1 MKTSELFEARTAL
14 PDWVKAEDDVFKTL
28 VKRYGLICRQQPQL
42 VKGRWVFGGELK
54 DTSTHTISVKL
65 ETRVVGLQKALAKHL
80 FDIHQQG
87 REVVTYDISHY
98 GGFSRTGYWRGSYS
112 YIKDVNPRYLYKDD
126 TLKHVE
132 DRVKDKL
139 FVNNWSG
146 GRVTIAFQ
154 YGIENKDPAPPA
166 KAEPEKKIYRVVKG
180 GK

>member
-1 MKTSELFEARTAL
+1 MKTAELFEARVVPPA
-14 PDWVKAEDDVFKTL
+14 WVKEEDAAFKAL

-42 VKGRWVFGGELK
+42 VKDRWVFGGELK
-54 DTSTHTISVKL
+54 DNDERDVTVKL
-65 ETRVVGLQKALAKHL
+65 EPRVAGLQKAMAKHL
-80 FDIHQQG
+80 FAIHQQG

-98 GGFSRTGYWRGSYS
+98 GGFNRTGYWRGSYS

-146 GRVTIAFQ
+146 GKVTIAFQ
-154 YGIENKDPAPPA
+154 YGIENKDPTPPA
-166 KAEPEKKIYRVVKG
+166 KVEPEKKVYRVVKG
-180 GK
+180 SK